1 MRIYL
6 FDKKY
11 KKSYCGFTL
20 MEILTALAI
29 LGGSA
34 FILFNVHFNAMKLH
48 QITINQTDE
57 NQLLYATCSRAEVG
71 VLTGTLEGSGDFG
84 TTYEGYS
91 WSYVATAIGSDPSI
105 PLYSVN
111 VTLYTPE
118 NENKNLTFLC
128 YDLSVEN
135 QTNNLTGGSTQ
146 SNRTNNTN
154 TKQAPASGFS
164 ARRNSLFGN

>member
-1 MRIYL
+1 MRTFFSKI
-6 FDKKY
+6 KHR
-11 KKSYCGFTL
+11 KSYWGFTL

-57 NQLLYATCSRAEVG
+57 NQLIYAVCSRAEVG

-84 TTYEGYS
+84 TSYEGYS

-118 NENKNLTFLC
+118 NENKNLSFLC

-135 QTNNLTGGSTQ
+135 QTNNLTGGTTQ
-146 SNRTNNTN
+146 TNRGRNPNMMR
-154 TKQAPASGFS
+154 APSRGFS
-164 ARRNSLFGN
+164 GRRDSLFGN